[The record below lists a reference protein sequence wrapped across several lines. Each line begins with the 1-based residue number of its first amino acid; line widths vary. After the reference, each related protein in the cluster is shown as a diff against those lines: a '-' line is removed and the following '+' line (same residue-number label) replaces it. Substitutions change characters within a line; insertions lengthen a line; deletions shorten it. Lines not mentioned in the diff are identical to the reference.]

1 MIRQTPD
8 LFYAAIGGMLG
19 ATIIL
24 TVTGWHLGLGMLRFV
39 NINRSIVIVLS
50 IATVLI
56 GVYSLSSPRSSTSGS
71 CLACGV
77 IGYYMSRYGYSVAAA
92 ALAVVLGRQLERSLR
107 LGLNLTDGDFI
118 ALLSRP
124 FTGLFVAITILFL
137 TIGIYRT
144 VKLRKKLRAKAA
156 EAVAA

>member
-19 ATIIL
+19 ATLIL
-24 TVTGWHLGLGMLRFV
+24 TITGWHLGLGMLKLINV
-39 NINRSIVIVLS
+39 NRSIVVILS

-56 GVYSLSSPRSSTSGS
+56 GVYSLSSRIFDVWVVIG
-71 CLACGV
+71 CGV
-77 IGYYMSRYGYSVAAA
+77 LGYYMSRYGYSVAAA

-118 ALLSRP
+118 ALLKRP
-124 FTGLFVAITILFL
+124 FTGLFVAITIIFL

-144 VKLRKKLRAKAA
+144 VQLRKKLRAKAA
-156 EAVAA
+156 EAAAG